1 MDLATKVRPF
11 LNLFKRKGLKSLF
24 LALDDLWLYHYHKKE
39 YDGSVKVVFETI
51 SFIEEKQWEVIGL
64 ESVKNNIL

>member
-1 MDLATKVRPF
+1 MDLVTKIRPF
-11 LNLFKRKGLKSLF
+11 LNFFKRKGLKSLF
-24 LALDDLWLYHYHKKE
+24 LALDDLWLYQYHKKE

-51 SFIEEKQWEVIGL
+51 SFIEEKQWEVVGL